1 MLTRDLKLISVIV
14 PAYMQEKSIVIDITN
29 IISVLSELDY
39 DYEIIVVVDG
49 EVDKTKEK
57 IETAHLKGVRVYGYK
72 QNHGK
77 GYAVR
82 YGMVR
87 SKGDIISFIDAGA
100 DLDPIGLKMLLNHFE
115 WYDADIVVGSKWHP
129 VSKVDFPFW
138 RKFISKVYGF
148 YVKLLFGLR
157 VEDTQLGMK
166 LFKRSVL
173 EKVMPRLLVKKFAMD
188 IEILAVAHKLGFTRI
203 YEAPIELKWHGEKS
217 MLEKQLFKTIWNMF
231 LDTLAVFYRLK
242 ILHYYDDDSKRKWR
256 FDKDL
261 EMRINIG

>member
-1 MLTRDLKLISVIV
+1 MLKEKNNKLSIIV
-14 PAYMQEKSIVIDITN
+14 PAYMQEQTIVSDIIN
-29 IISVLSELDY
+29 IISVLNQLNY
-39 DYEIIVVVDG
+39 KYEVVIVVDG
-49 EVDKTKEK
+49 KSDKTYENVKK
-57 IETAHLKGVRVYGYK
+57 AKLSRVKVFGYK
-72 QNHGK
+72 NNHGK
-77 GYAVR
+77 GYAIR
-82 YGMVR
+82 YGMAR
-87 SKGDIISFIDAGA
+87 CNGDIVGFIDAGA
-100 DLDPIGLKMLLNHFE
+100 DLNPMGLRMLLAHFE
-115 WYDADIVVGSKWHP
+115 WYQADIIIGNKWHP

-188 IEILAVAHKLGFTRI
+188 VEILAVAHKLGFTRI
-203 YEAPIELKWHGEKS
+203 YEAPIELEWHGEES